1 MAQLQSEYYSAV
13 MLTWMSLFWSLNPA
27 GKQICPSVLEWASS
41 INQNCV
47 VHYPTFFDT
56 QPYFKQEPDLWA
68 WNPFITGSERSF
80 LQVCR
85 DPVRLLLQLMS
96 PKTQDCIKVGLEG
109 NSKWEAEEGKTEN
122 VRVEQ
127 WKKNTYIKKEE
138 SNGQQQL
145 LYFRVILTGLPA
157 RMTWIISQIIHRFH
171 KSPADVTL
179 RLYSGLI
186 CRMVNRC

>member
-1 MAQLQSEYYSAV
+1 MAQLQSEYCSV
-13 MLTWMSLFWSLNPA
+13 GMLAWTSLFWSQNPA
-27 GKQICPSVLEWASS
+27 GKQICPWTSEQYKSEL
-41 INQNCV
+41 CC
-47 VHYPTFFDT
+47 PLPRFLT

-96 PKTQDCIKVGLEG
+96 PKTQDYIKVELEEG

-127 WKKNTYIKKEE
+127 WKK
-138 SNGQQQL
+138 SHDQQQL
-145 LYFRVILTGLPA
+145 LYVTVILTGLPE
-157 RMTWIISQIIHRFH
+157 
-171 KSPADVTL
+171 
-179 RLYSGLI
+179 GLHE
-186 CRMVNRC
+186 